1 MGIETNFILV
11 LLEAF
16 VIVNNYSEFLYIFQ
30 HILTFLHITIRKEN
44 ENRHMK
50 MLYHPLLLSVLL
62 FCTNICGY
70 DAETASKPQIIKVGI
85 YILSLGRLD
94 MATGSFIVDMYLS
107 LKSDED
113 IPNNNFE
120 FINGRASNIDC
131 IIDKPKEKFYR
142 ILANLTTTMDLHQ
155 YPFDRQKIHI
165 VIEDKTRTKNEVQF
179 VPLKDESGLDASII
193 FPGWNIE
200 GMEIVTRDHEYHTY
214 NEVFSQ
220 IVCTVN
226 ISRIRL
232 NAFIKTFIPVIFLML
247 IVLSSF
253 ILNPEQVT
261 TRLGAISSALIA
273 SAMFHISISNQI
285 PPSGYLSFADIFMI
299 LTYLILLCCFC
310 LSIAVYILQNKSES
324 GKLTAKKMNRI
335 SEYLVFI
342 GMPTLYICLFFFFLN
357 S

>member
-1 MGIETNFILV
+1 MKIL
-11 LLEAF
+11 
-16 VIVNNYSEFLYIFQ
+16 YRS
-30 HILTFLHITIRKEN
+30 
-44 ENRHMK
+44 
-50 MLYHPLLLSVLL
+50 LLLLALL
-62 FCTNICGY
+62 FCTNICGHG
-70 DAETASKPQIIKVGI
+70 AETTRKPQIIKVGI
-85 YILSLGRLD
+85 YIMSLGRLD
-94 MATGSFIVDMYLS
+94 MATGSFLVDMYLS

-113 IPNNNFE
+113 IPNNNLE
-120 FINGRASNIDC
+120 FINGRASSIEC
-131 IIDKPKEKFYR
+131 IIDKPREKFYR
-142 ILANLTTTMDLHQ
+142 ILANLTTTMDLHR
-155 YPFDRQKIHI
+155 YPFDKQKIRI
-165 VIEDKTRTKNEVQF
+165 VIEDKTRTKNEIQL
-179 VPLKDESGLDASII
+179 VPLREESGLDASII

-200 GMEIVTRDHEYHTY
+200 GMDIVTRDHEYLAY

-232 NAFIKTFIPVIFLML
+232 NAFMKTFIPVIFLML

-261 TRLGAISSALIA
+261 TRLGAISSALVA

-310 LSIAVYILQNKSES
+310 LSIAVYILQHKSDV
-324 GKLTAKKMNRI
+324 GKLTAKKMNRM

-342 GMPTLYICLFFFFLN
+342 GMPTLYICLFILFLN